1 MVMFKY
7 GSPVKGLDFID
18 RIEHIP
24 IFKSYLDNNQHVMIK
39 APRRF
44 GKTSLVKH
52 IFEYEKSYS
61 FIYIDIKR
69 ATNLYSLSNQ
79 ILDKAYSFVGIDNF
93 IRESKK
99 AIITLSQTIRKV
111 KLESIGE
118 VTLELL
124 QNEPEE
130 IEFFLHSLDTVNKIA
145 KKKDINIKFVFDEF
159 QDILNLSTDD
169 ILDKLRSSIQHH
181 ENITYVFLG
190 SIESIMTKIFQSKA
204 SAFFHFAAVMKLE
217 GLDIDEL
224 MEYVNKEFKK
234 ENIKYDEKSIR
245 NMLNFTKGH
254 PDYSIKLLSYL
265 YLRTGRTNE
274 TINQELCLTALKET
288 ILNTRPYLDELI
300 AKTKTKK
307 NLYEVLSA
315 IANKQKVNLPSS
327 TLYNANVALEEMGLI
342 KNINRGE
349 YEVVD
354 IFLNVLLQ
362 QNDDEVLALEDF
374 VSLDLKVENAQ

>member
-1 MVMFKY
+1 LNF
-7 GSPVKGLDFID
+7 
-18 RIEHIP
+18 
-24 IFKSYLDNNQHVMIK
+24 
-39 APRRF
+39 
-44 GKTSLVKH
+44 
-52 IFEYEKSYS
+52 FE
-61 FIYIDIKR
+61 
-69 ATNLYSLSNQ
+69 
-79 ILDKAYSFVGIDNF
+79 
-93 IRESKK
+93 
-99 AIITLSQTIRKV
+99 
-111 KLESIGE
+111 
-118 VTLELL
+118 
-124 QNEPEE
+124 NEPEE
-130 IEFFLHSLDTVNKIA
+130 MDFFLHSLDTVNKIA

-234 ENIKYDEKSIR
+234 ENIKYDEKGIR

-300 AKTKTKK
+300 AKAKTKK

-315 IANKQKVNLPSS
+315 IANKQKVSLPSS

-342 KNINRGE
+342 KNKTRGE

-362 QNDDEVLALEDF
+362 QDDDEVLALEDF
-374 VSLDLKVENAQ
+374 VSLDYKGDIYV